1 MKDFENLSPEE
12 QTDVIMQIGSKLTKQ
27 EIWYWEGIIHLLRER
42 DNIIKEA
49 REHIHLAQ
57 TYGKRKYLYING
69 DDVLEIL
76 DKVEEK

>member
-49 REHIHLAQ
+49 REYNEHLIRDA
-57 TYGKRKYLYING
+57 KYHLNEG
-69 DDVLEIL
+69 HLKKMKKIL